1 MTSAE
6 KHLTEN
12 QLLAAAEGEPLT
24 PSAKDHLAGCE
35 RCSGDLSRMQAALAA
50 LRATPEPRLSA
61 ELRERLVQRFERRR
75 SWRWLLPRVLTW
87 RMPVYQ
93 AAGLAAAAVVLWSL
107 VAAPRPRPE
116 RAASMEASPAFHA
129 ATADGV
135 AGGTFVAQYVAASPD
150 SV

>member
-1 MTSAE
+1 MTSPE
-6 KHLTEN
+6 KHLTED
-12 QLLAAAEGEPLT
+12 QLLAAAEGGALT
-24 PSAKDHLAGCE
+24 PPAKHHLAGCE
-35 RCSGDLSRMQAALAA
+35 RCSGDVSRLQATLAA
-50 LRATPEPRLSA
+50 IRATPEPQLPA
-61 ELRERLVQRFERRR
+61 DLRERLVGRLERRR
-75 SWRWLLPRVLTW
+75 SWRWLLPRIVTW

-116 RAASMEASPAFHA
+116 RAAMQPGPAFHT

-135 AGGTFVAQYVAASPD
+135 ASGSFFASYVAASPD